1 MMNRWRGL
9 PLQLIVLTVLPLTAL
24 LFLIA
29 FGSLVIHQ
37 RAMRS
42 LVGERDQRAA
52 RAAAGAITEQLNKRA
67 VAVRSLVLQAAAES
81 PEEVLATS
89 AFLLPDFEEGLAF
102 YTADGSLL
110 AASND
115 AAIWQERDVGQ
126 LLQTTDGAR
135 DSQSGAIFLPVFTD
149 PASGQSVMLVT
160 ATSPDGLTA
169 VGAFLP
175 ENVARRALVDIF
187 SSGEEAS
194 ALVVSAAGDLLYQ
207 IGSSPESGGEL
218 SGQPGVADALRG
230 ESGTT
235 YLSLQG
241 DEYVLGFSPISPVNW
256 ALVIEEPWQIV
267 ADPLLRTSALG
278 PLVLAPALVFA
289 LLVLWFGVRQIVR
302 PLQALQQRAAD
313 LAWGNF
319 KAIERP
325 VGGIEEIRRLQ
336 TALVDMARKLQA
348 AQQGLRS
355 YLGAITAGQEEER
368 RRLAR
373 ELHDDTLQSLIALN
387 QRAQL
392 AQLELD
398 QQELG
403 QQELDQQELDQQELG
418 LRPTAEKL
426 GEIQQMTSQLIADL
440 RRFTRDLRPTY
451 LEDLGLVP
459 ALDMLARDMSQQPG
473 VNVQFKSTGTER
485 RPPPEIELALYR
497 MVQEALNNVTR
508 HAEASEALVQL
519 SFRGDK
525 LQVAVT
531 DNGRGFEVPESPAEL
546 ARAGHFGLLGLQE
559 RAELIGAQLAIES
572 RPGQGTSVTVTVPLP
587 PEEEVVTSGADK
599 SDEFS

>member
-1 MMNRWRGL
+1 L

-67 VAVRSLVLQAAAES
+67 VAVRSLVLQAAAAES

-102 YTADGSLL
+102 YRVDGSLL

-115 AAIWQERDVGQ
+115 AAIWQERGVGQ
-126 LLQTTDGAR
+126 RLQTADGAR

-149 PASGQSVMLVT
+149 PASGQLVMLV
-160 ATSPDGLTA
+160 AAAAPDGLTA

-207 IGSSPESGGEL
+207 IGSSPTNGGEL
-218 SGQPGVADALRG
+218 SGQPGVTDALRG
-230 ESGTT
+230 DSGTT
-235 YLSLQG
+235 YLSLEG

-278 PLVLAPALVFA
+278 PLVLAPALIFA

-319 KAIERP
+319 KAIEKP

-392 AQLELD
+392 AQIELGQQEPGQQEPV

-403 QQELDQQELDQQELG
+403 QQELGQQELG
-418 LRPTAEKL
+418 LHPTAEKL
-426 GEIQQMTSQLIADL
+426 GEIQQMTTQLITDL

-473 VNVQFKSTGTER
+473 VHVQFKSTGTER

-497 MVQEALNNVTR
+497 MAQEALNNVTR
-508 HAEASEALVQL
+508 HAEASEVLVRLIYQA
-519 SFRGDK
+519 DK
-525 LQVAVT
+525 LQVAVS

-572 RPGQGTSVTVTVPLP
+572 QPGQGTSVTVTVPLP
-587 PEEEVVTSGADK
+587 PEEEVVTSGE
-599 SDEFS
+599 SGEPN